1 MPPPTLAHR
10 YVYIA
15 VKCRKFLHCGFHF
28 PRVSSSQ
35 PKLTITPMA
44 TSECLA
50 LTRDNVGDGCVELR
64 TTSKIILDRRIPNIA
79 KIIDWHRQPSE
90 MSLGNQDLL
99 LTNAQNLQPL
109 SLFLLTSTFTI
120 SHWPQWSHDSQ
131 TKDHS
136 NNFLSLHS
144 TMGTYHKPIKF
155 NSIYK

>member
-15 VKCRKFLHCGFHF
+15 NKCRKFLHCGFHF

-90 MSLGNQDLL
+90 MSLETRTCSSQMPKICNLCPCSCWPALL
-99 LTNAQNLQPL
+99 LYHTGHSEVMTARPKITQ
-109 SLFLLTSTFTI
+109 TI
-120 SHWPQWSHDSQ
+120 SFHFIVPWVHIISP
-131 TKDHS
+131 
-136 NNFLSLHS
+136 
-144 TMGTYHKPIKF
+144 
-155 NSIYK
+155 